1 MMGGMKKGWS
11 SGKGEAVMDL
21 GSWQHL
27 VGASWTTVGQ
37 LALFFIVTI
46 VMVIVIGI
54 LIISITILIIRCALR
69 KS

>member
-1 MMGGMKKGWS
+1 
-11 SGKGEAVMDL
+11 MDL

-54 LIISITILIIRCALR
+54 LIISITILIIRCTLR